1 MKVLHIINSLATGGA
16 EKLILETLPR
26 YNALGIKADVLLL
39 NGTSHPFLEALKKQ
53 NCCEIFIL
61 GKSSPYQLKFI
72 LKIIPYLKKYDLIHA
87 HLFPATYFS
96 IIAKKLS
103 LSKTPVI
110 FTEHNTSN
118 KRFRSKKLKKINR
131 WVYSFFDC
139 IVCITDEVKQEVIAQ
154 TSLPEEKLVVINN
167 GVDVSKFSQAEAQD
181 RTLIDH
187 SLQKNDFL
195 LCQVSS
201 FRAQKDQ
208 KTVIKALQYL
218 PENVKLILVGE
229 GSLRESAENLVKEL
243 NLENRV
249 CFVGNRTDIP
259 QILKTANVNILS
271 SNYEGLS
278 LSSIEG
284 MSAGRPF
291 IASDVPGLSDVVR
304 HAGILFPKGDEKK
317 LAEEI
322 HHLMEDENYYQSIVE
337 KCLKRAAQFDINIM
351 VEKHVLFYQK
361 MLASKESIKT

>member
-39 NGTSHPFLEALKKQ
+39 NGSSHPFLEALKKQ

-72 LKIIPYLKKYDLIHA
+72 LKIIPYFKKYDLVHA

-96 IIAKKLS
+96 IIAKKL
-103 LSKTPVI
+103 LFSKMPVI

-118 KRFRSKKLKKINR
+118 KRFQNKKFQKINS
-131 WVYSFFDC
+131 WVYSFFDA
-139 IVCITDEVKQEVIAQ
+139 IICITEEVKREVIAQ

-167 GVDVSKFSQAEAQD
+167 GVDVSKFSQAEALNCS
-181 RTLIDH
+181 TKNS
-187 SLQKNDFL
+187 SLQNDDFL

-208 KTVIKALQYL
+208 KTVIKSLKYL
-218 PENVKLILVGE
+218 PEKVKLILVGE
-229 GSLRESAENLVKEL
+229 GSLREDTEDLVKEL

-249 CFVGNRTDIP
+249 FFLGNRTDIP
-259 QILKTANVNILS
+259 KILKTANVNILS
-271 SNYEGLS
+271 SVYEGLS

-284 MSAGRPF
+284 MSSGRPF

-304 HAGILFPKGDEKK
+304 NAGILFPKGDEKK

-322 HHLMEDENYYQSIVE
+322 LHLMEDENYYQSIVE

-351 VEKHVLFYQK
+351 VEKHVLLYQT
-361 MLASKESIKT
+361 MIAFKEKK